1 MTASDGYA
9 LLVETTLASSA
20 AMLMVLLLRH
30 PVRRAFGAGAAYA
43 LWALVPAVLVAVLV
57 PAAMEPVA
65 PARVL
70 AAPVMAMAAPVLQ
83 AGTSGAAAL
92 AWLPWVW
99 SLGALATVSLLAW
112 RQRRYVAGLGPLR
125 QRPDGHF
132 QSLATRGLPAVLGL
146 RPRIVLPGD
155 FEQRYSPVE
164 RELVLAH
171 EIEHLRRGD
180 LPACALAVVMRALFW
195 FNPLVHAAA
204 GRFRHDQELACDAS
218 VLRRF
223 PDRRRHYGDAM
234 LKTQLA
240 DHPLPLGCH
249 WFGAHPLKERLAMLT
264 RPTLSVRRRAGGLFL
279 VALLGLATTA
289 LAWATQPGQPAD
301 IPAGKVLLELAL
313 KVDGAEARTARRV
326 LSPGVPHDEDFQ
338 HAGQQWQTRWAV
350 TPLADGTFDI
360 ATRLVRDGEVVA
372 EPRMIARDSAAIGV
386 GDQKADGGFTGIEAE
401 LTLSL
406 GPPAPGMAAV
416 GIQGEVP
423 DYPAAS
429 SDAGEGGMVML
440 KLLVGADGSVQ
451 DMQYVAESSTLP
463 EDSALVRST
472 MEAAAKWKLD
482 PPTKDGKAVSGW
494 VLVPVRFDPP
504 KAAPP
509 EA

>member
-9 LLVETTLASSA
+9 LLVETTLASSIA
-20 AMLMVLLLRH
+20 LLMVLLLRH

-43 LWALVPAVLVAVLV
+43 LWALVPALVVAVLV
-57 PAAMEPVA
+57 PAALEPVT

-70 AAPVMAMAAPVLQ
+70 AAPVMAMAAPVLN
-83 AGTSGAAAL
+83 AGAARGSVV
-92 AWLPWVW
+92 AWLPWLW
-99 SLGALATVSLLAW
+99 SLGAVATVSVLVW

-171 EIEHLRRGD
+171 EREHLRRGD
-180 LPACALAVVMRALFW
+180 VPACALALTLRALFW

-204 GRFRHDQELACDAS
+204 NRFRHDQELACDAS
-218 VLRRF
+218 VLQRF
-223 PDRRRHYGDAM
+223 PDRRRQYGDAM

-240 DHPLPLGCH
+240 DQPLPLGCH
-249 WFGAHPLKERLAMLT
+249 WFGSHPLKERLAMLT
-264 RPTLSVRRRAGGLFL
+264 RPTLSVRRRATGLFL

-301 IPAGKVLLELAL
+301 VPAGKLLLELAI
-313 KVDGAEARTARRV
+313 KVDGTEAKTVRIE
-326 LSPGVPHDEDFQ
+326 LSPGIAHDEDFE
-338 HAGQQWQTRWAV
+338 HAGQQWRTRWTV

-360 ATRLVRDGEVVA
+360 MAKLIRDGEVVA
-372 EPRMIARDSAAIGV
+372 EPRMIVRDTAAIGV
-386 GDQKADGGFTGIEAE
+386 GDQKPDGSFTGIEVE
-401 LTLSL
+401 LKLSL

-416 GIQGEVP
+416 GIQGDVP
-423 DYPAAS
+423 HYPDAS
-429 SDAGEGGMVML
+429 ADAGEGGMVML
-440 KLLVGADGSVQ
+440 KLRVGSDGSVQ
-451 DMQYVAESSTLP
+451 ELQYVAESSTLP

-472 MEAAAKWKLD
+472 LDAAKEWRID
-482 PPTKDGKAVSGW
+482 PPIQGGKPVAGW
-494 VLVPVRFDPP
+494 VLVPVRFEPDLPP
-504 KAAPP
+504 PGA
-509 EA
+509 